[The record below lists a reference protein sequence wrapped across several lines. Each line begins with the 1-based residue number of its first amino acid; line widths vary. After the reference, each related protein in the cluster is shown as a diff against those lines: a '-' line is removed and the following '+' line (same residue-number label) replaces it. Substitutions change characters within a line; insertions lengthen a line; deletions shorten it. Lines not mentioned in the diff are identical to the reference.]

1 MSAEGRVI
9 TLYYKVRL
17 APTQDMPIGSETDG
31 AEKIAAA
38 LLTTG
43 SAKLKEV
50 IAVEDY
56 HADVS
61 TAYFIF

>member
-17 APTQDMPIGSETDG
+17 APSKVAPVGETDS
-31 AEKIAAA
+31 AEKMADK
-38 LLTTG
+38 LLKTG
-43 SAKLKEV
+43 SAKLKEA
-50 IAVEDY
+50 IAVQDY
-56 HADVS
+56 SADIS